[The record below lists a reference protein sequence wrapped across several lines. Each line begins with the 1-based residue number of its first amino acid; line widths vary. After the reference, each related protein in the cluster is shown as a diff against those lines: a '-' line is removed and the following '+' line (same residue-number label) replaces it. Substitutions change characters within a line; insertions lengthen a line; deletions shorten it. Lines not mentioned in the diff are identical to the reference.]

1 MLPSFSCIS
10 IYFTIDRHGQN
21 FDLTECQ
28 RGRQKGG
35 FNFINNIEIFKHGRT
50 SRLNMALNHGVII
63 CLHNLVCYR
72 TNNLQFTK
80 MRGFQCLYS

>member
-1 MLPSFSCIS
+1 MLPSFSCIG
-10 IYFTIDRHGQN
+10 IYFTIDRHGQD

-50 SRLNMALNHGVII
+50 SRLNMAFKSWCDNLFAQPGV
-63 CLHNLVCYR
+63 L
-72 TNNLQFTK
+72 
-80 MRGFQCLYS
+80 